1 MCEEHRR
8 AKRGLRL
15 VSFCVPNCDQIDKSK
30 TKTNHKILNANRFF
44 VKLPIQKING

>member
-15 VSFCVPNCDQIDKSK
+15 VSFCVPNCDQISK
-30 TKTNHKILNANRFF
+30 TKSKSTVTYCFISDYSRR
-44 VKLPIQKING
+44 